1 MSCIAAENHTM
12 VAIDLSANENP
23 LGASPRALEAVAR
36 HLGGI
41 HRYPDDDGTELKAAL
56 AAKLGVGSQNLILGN
71 GSSQILGL
79 CAQASLR
86 EDDEAVLADP
96 SFMPYRSVVDHC
108 HGTKVLVPLKDYGH
122 DLDAMADRITG
133 RTRLVILGNPNNPT
147 GTIIGDNE
155 LSRFL
160 SRVPPD
166 VLVVLDEAYK
176 EYVQKDD
183 FPSSLDYVAQGR
195 RVLVTRSFSK
205 AYGLAGLRIGYG
217 IASPAVIEAL
227 ETIRPRYNTNCLAQV
242 AALAALADDE
252 HLRRTVT
259 SNAEGR
265 AYLAEQFGGLG
276 LFYVP
281 SEANFLLLRV
291 GDGRHAHRLLRDL
304 GLLVQP
310 MDRYGLPAFVRVS
323 VGLPEENERFI
334 GVLRALG
341 SGGRS

>member
-1 MSCIAAENHTM
+1 MR
-12 VAIDLSANENP
+12 AIDLSANENP
-23 LGASPRALEAVAR
+23 LGASPRVIEALAR
-36 HLGGI
+36 CLDSI
-41 HRYPDDDGTELKAAL
+41 HRYPDDGGSELKAAL
-56 AAKLGVGSQNLILGN
+56 AAKHGVGAENIILGN

-86 EDDEAVLADP
+86 EGDEAILADP
-96 SFMPYRSVVDHC
+96 SFLPYRSVVERR
-108 HGTKVLVPLKDYGH
+108 HGTTVLVPLKDYRH
-122 DLDAMADRITG
+122 DLDAMAARISG

-147 GTIIGDNE
+147 GTIIGRNE
-155 LSRFL
+155 LQRFL
-160 SRVPPD
+160 SKIPAN

-183 FPSSLDYVAQGR
+183 FPSSLDYVAQGW

-217 IASPAVIEAL
+217 IASPAVTEAL
-227 ETIRPRYNTNCLAQV
+227 EAVRPRYNTNRLAQV

-259 SNAEGR
+259 ANAEGR
-265 AYLAEQFGGLG
+265 AYLSEQFGSLG

-291 GDGRHAHRLLRDL
+291 GDGRKAYDRLRNLR
-304 GLLVQP
+304 LLVQP
-310 MDRYGLPAFVRVS
+310 MERYGLPAFVRVS
-323 VGLPEENERFI
+323 VGLPEQNELFI
-334 GVLRALG
+334 GALRALG
-341 SGGRS
+341 FAGRS